1 MSIFLAPVNAVTF
14 SSRNL
19 GCQRVTLHKNMFLT
33 YILNSMIIIIH
44 LVEVVPNG
52 ELVRRDP
59 VNTA

>member
-1 MSIFLAPVNAVTF
+1 MLSVTF
-14 SSRNL
+14 SSRSL

-59 VNTA
+59 VSIA